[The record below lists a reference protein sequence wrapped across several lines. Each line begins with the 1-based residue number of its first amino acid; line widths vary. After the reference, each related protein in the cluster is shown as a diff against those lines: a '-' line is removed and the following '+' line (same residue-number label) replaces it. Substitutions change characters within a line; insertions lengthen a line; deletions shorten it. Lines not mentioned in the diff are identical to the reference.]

1 MKYEIFVGDI
11 NKYKT
16 YYDTNF
22 DGRVVFIKQK
32 KYIRDANDPSVIIK
46 SFDEWYYISNR
57 YRSECVHKVDETSSF
72 QAWVKPFIKLEDT
85 PEDYK
90 IGDKFKIQG
99 VKSTWRYLGENLGIC
114 EEYFGP
120 CTIKDINDNMFLEV
134 NCAV

>member
-16 YYDTNF
+16 CRTDF
-22 DGRVVFIKQK
+22 DGRTIFIKQK
-32 KYIRDANDPSVIIK
+32 EYIRDANDITIIVK
-46 SFDEWYYISNR
+46 SFDKWYYVTNQ
-57 YRSECVHKVDETSSF
+57 YRPDYVCMVDETSSF
-72 QAWVKPFIKLEDT
+72 EAWIKPFIKLENT

-120 CTIKDINDNMFLEV
+120 YTVKDINDNIFLEV